1 MAQAPHYQAPR
12 KIECV
17 VLDWA
22 GTTVDFGSFAPTQV
36 FVEAFAE
43 FGVPITLDEARGPM
57 GRGKWDHIRAL
68 CDDPAI
74 AARYAA
80 HHGQAPDDAAVTRIY
95 ERFMPLQIEKIGQ
108 YSDLIPGTLD
118 TIATLRA
125 QGIAIGSCSGYPRI
139 VMDRVATSALAQG
152 YAADHIVAADEVPRG
167 RPFPS
172 QALASAVALGARDV
186 AACVKVDD
194 TAPGIIEGRAA
205 GMWSVALLL
214 SGNALG
220 VTHEQYLSM
229 PETEREAARERIG
242 AALAPA
248 CPHYMIDTIA
258 DLPAVIA
265 DIEQRLQAGEMPQTC
280 APRAIGTLA

>member
-1 MAQAPHYQAPR
+1 MAAYQAPR

-17 VLDWA
+17 ILDWA

-43 FGVPITLDEARGPM
+43 FGVPLTLAQARGPM

-74 AARYAA
+74 AARYAER
-80 HHGQAPDDAAVTRIY
+80 HGHAPDDSDVTRIY

-108 YSDLIPGTLD
+108 YSDLIPGTLPV
-118 TIATLRA
+118 IAGLRA
-125 QGIAIGSCSGYPRI
+125 QGIAIGSCSGYPAI
-139 VMDRVATSALAQG
+139 VMEKVAASARASG
-152 YAADHIVAADEVPRG
+152 YHADHIVAADDVPRG

-172 QALASAVALGARDV
+172 QALANAIALGISDV
-186 AACVKVDD
+186 AACIKVDD
-194 TAPGIIEGRAA
+194 TAPGIVEGRAA

-220 VTHEQYLSM
+220 LTHEQYLAL
-229 PETEREAARERIG
+229 PDTERQAARARIS
-242 AALAPA
+242 AELAPA
-248 CPHYMIDTIA
+248 GPHYMIDTIA
-258 DLPAVIA
+258 ELPAVIA
-265 DIEQRLQAGEMPQTC
+265 EIEQRLEAGDMPQSC
-280 APRAIGTLA
+280 VPRPLGAMS